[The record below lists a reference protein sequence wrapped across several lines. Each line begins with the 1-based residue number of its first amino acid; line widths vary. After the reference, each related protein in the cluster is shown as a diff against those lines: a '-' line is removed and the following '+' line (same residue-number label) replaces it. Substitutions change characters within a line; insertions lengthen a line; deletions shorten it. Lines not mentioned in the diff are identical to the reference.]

1 MPTDDRKPST
11 VTSCL
16 VYTLQ
21 PIEGERPGLPDCN
34 LEGIRMAT
42 HLPNEDSLVAAAQH
56 GNDEAFMALV
66 NHYQQ
71 NIFRVALRITGNRE
85 DAEDTLQEALL
96 KAYSKLGSF
105 RGGSLFYTW
114 LVRITMNEALMK
126 LRRTR
131 RQGGRQSPL
140 DEAWVSDCPPIAI
153 AGAGPP
159 DPETWYSQVELRET
173 LLYALSGISG
183 RLSDAF
189 VLRNVADFSVKEI
202 AASLGL
208 SVAAVK
214 SRLLRARSRLRQ
226 RLRKYPPRRGSWPR
240 PRQSLKTPSR
250 GFSGSWTIRIGDG
263 IGAGTGLS
271 RELTAMSNMTS
282 RELFAA
288 LATRTNS

>member
-1 MPTDDRKPST
+1 
-11 VTSCL
+11 
-16 VYTLQ
+16 
-21 PIEGERPGLPDCN
+21 
-34 LEGIRMAT
+34 MAT

-71 NIFRVALRITGNRE
+71 SIFRVALRITGNRE
-85 DAEDTLQEALL
+85 DAEDTLQDALL

-126 LRRTR
+126 LRRTK
-131 RQGGRQSPL
+131 RQGGRESSL
-140 DEAWVSDCPPIAI
+140 DEALASDHAPIAI

-173 LLYALSGISG
+173 LLHALSGISA

-189 VLRNVADFSVKEI
+189 VLRNVADLSVREI
-202 AASLGL
+202 AGTLGL

-214 SRLLRARSRLRQ
+214 SRILRARSRLRQ
-226 RLRKYPPRRGSWPR
+226 RLRKHPARRGSLSR
-240 PRQSLKTPSR
+240 TCQSPKTLSR
-250 GFSGSWTIRIGDG
+250 GFSGSWTIPIGDG
-263 IGAGTGLS
+263 VGVGTGLS
-271 RELTAMSNMTS
+271 RELAAMSMTT
-282 RELFAA
+282 E
-288 LATRTNS
+288 TTG